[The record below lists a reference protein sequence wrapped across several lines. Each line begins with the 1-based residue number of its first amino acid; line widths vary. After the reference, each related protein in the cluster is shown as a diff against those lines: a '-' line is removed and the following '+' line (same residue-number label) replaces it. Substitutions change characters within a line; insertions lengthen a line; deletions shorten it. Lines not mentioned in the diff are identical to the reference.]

1 MIKVNQDPFSN
12 GTEHLRF
19 EEMNCD
25 KCIKNSHITDDGLG
39 YTKVRCAIQRDIFTR
54 MYCNEPIAKR
64 TIDICRSG
72 HCPYLKENWPKRRK
86 TEKHKNEPK
95 LFEI

>member
-1 MIKVNQDPFSN
+1 MKLVNQDPFSN

-25 KCIKNSHITDDGLG
+25 KCIKSSHITADGLG
-39 YTKVRCAIQRDIFTR
+39 YTKIRCAIQRDIITR
-54 MYCNEPIAKR
+54 MGCNEPIAQR

-72 HCPYLKENWPKRRK
+72 HCPFLRDTWPQRKRRP
-86 TEKHKNEPK
+86 KHEHQETT
-95 LFEI
+95 LF